1 MQLSPLEIALLGGM
15 FTTAGIF
22 LGKYLSS
29 SNCEKCGIDKLRVD
43 IRIQSYIV
51 RRLAEKSGLTQEE
64 LIEIEAI
71 ARQTNG
77 VRL

>member
-22 LGKYLSS
+22 LGRYLSS
-29 SNCEKCGIDKLRVD
+29 DQCRKCGIDRLRLD

-64 LIEIEAI
+64 LLEIEAL
-71 ARQTNG
+71 ARQNG
-77 VRL
+77 VT